1 MIAIVLPTGFS
12 ARPAIDGDQQAIA
25 ELCIAL
31 ERHFYGDSHLSAQ
44 VLIGDINAAWNTEGI
59 DREKD
64 LLLVQA
70 PDSQTIGYVMIYR
83 SPDEPQTITASPVIH
98 PNFHGMGL
106 GNFLNEWAQQRAQ
119 QIAATLPPE
128 KHVVLQSWIK
138 HTDRLVHD
146 LLTRAGFSPERYF
159 RYMEIDLSK
168 TLPVPAWPEGIT
180 VRSFIP
186 GQDERAT
193 YEASAEAFSTN
204 EDLYDNFSFEEWCRW
219 DIGLESF
226 DPSLAFLAIHHDQI
240 IGTTFGWLLAGDNAT
255 IGWITDVAVRPA
267 YRGQGIA
274 QALLCHTFAVC
285 KRRGATICS
294 LNVDTANPN
303 GAIHLYER
311 AGMRESGRCDVRY
324 QRVLREKL

>member
-1 MIAIVLPTGFS
+1 MTAITLPNGFS
-12 ARPAIDGDQQAIA
+12 ARPAIEGDQQAIA
-25 ELCIAL
+25 ELPIAL
-31 ERHFYGDSHLSAQ
+31 ERHFYGDSHMSVS

-64 LLLVQA
+64 SLLALALDGQLV
-70 PDSQTIGYVMIYR
+70 GYVMVYR
-83 SPDEPQTITASPVIH
+83 APDEPQTITASPVIH

-106 GNFLNEWAQQRAQ
+106 GNFLSEWAQQHAQ

-128 KHVVLQSWIK
+128 TRVVLQSWIK
-138 HTDRLVHD
+138 HTDQSAHD

-159 RYMEIDLSK
+159 RYMEIDLSN
-168 TLPVPAWPEGIT
+168 TLPTPVWPEGIT
-180 VRSFIP
+180 VRPFIP

-193 YEASAEAFSTN
+193 YEASFEAFSTN
-204 EDLYDNFSFEEWCRW
+204 EDLYDNFSFEEWRRW

-226 DPSLAFLAIHHDQI
+226 DPSLAFLAIHRSQI

-274 QALLCHTFAVC
+274 QALLRHTFAAC
-285 KRRGATICS
+285 KHRGAALCS

-311 AGMRESGRCDVRY
+311 AGMRVSGRCDVRY
-324 QRVLREKL
+324 QKVLREQL